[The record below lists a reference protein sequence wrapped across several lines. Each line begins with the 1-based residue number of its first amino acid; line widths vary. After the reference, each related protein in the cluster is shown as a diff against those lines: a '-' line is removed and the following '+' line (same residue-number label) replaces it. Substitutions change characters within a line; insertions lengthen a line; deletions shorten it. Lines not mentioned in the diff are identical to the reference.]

1 MRRLLFLACAVVFL
15 DVMFFAVL
23 TPLLPSYQS
32 DLGVGDGAAGILS
45 ASYAAGTLAMALPGG
60 WLAARFGPRRT
71 LIAGLVGMAV
81 FSPLFGFAENL
92 LLLDSTRFFQ
102 GASGALMWAGALS
115 WVVSAAP
122 RGQRGRVI
130 GTVISA
136 AVVGELLGSPL
147 GAIAHEVGTEIVFG
161 SVFFFAIGLIALAL
175 TIPQAAEVEGQPVR
189 EAIAAFRGSNVLRGM
204 IMLGGPSIAF
214 GLMVVLAPLRMDEL
228 GASPFLIAAA
238 FGTGS
243 VGEAITGP
251 IIGRYSDRVGRTAPF
266 LFGIVVITIGV
277 ILMGVFN
284 VLWVQA
290 ASVVAVAFGAG
301 LSFTPASTLI
311 TDAATSAGINQG
323 YASGTS
329 NVAWG
334 GGQMIGSAGAGL
346 LAGVS
351 GYLLPSLI
359 VAVLLVGVTA
369 VARRTIQ
376 SLPVDSR
383 TDHKVVSG

>member
-71 LIAGLVGMAV
+71 LIAGLVGMAA